1 MGDERTYIRVHDG
14 IEDHPKVAALSDKAF
29 RLLITTWGW
38 CSRHRTDGRVPLPV
52 WKKRGTKGARD
63 ELERAGLV
71 EPHGDHVLMH
81 DYLEHQRSAEL
92 IAEKVEAKRRGARL
106 GNHRR
111 WHEERGVHDPECEF
125 CLSDAP
131 PEPPDE
137 PTPRRSHSDRYSDSH
152 HRSGSDRKTSPE
164 TETEKRRS
172 DRDSR
177 SSLPVSRRASAR
189 DLAAT
194 AHSPAAHRLVTAYA
208 EDCRRRPPTSVLST
222 LAVEVDALLAD
233 GWSADEITPV
243 LGEWGAKGLHPKTLA
258 SVAHQVAN
266 ARPQAA
272 PNGNRHDAKVAAF
285 LNAGQRSPSPP
296 QLRAIAGGEPA

>member
-38 CSRHRTDGRVPLPV
+38 CSRHRTDGRVPVPV

-92 IAEKVEAKRRGARL
+92 IAEKVEAKKRGARL

-111 WHEERGVHDPECEF
+111 WHEERGIHDPECEF
-125 CLSDAP
+125 CLADAP
-131 PEPPDE
+131 PEPPE
-137 PTPRRSHSDRYSDSH
+137 PSPRRSHSDRYSDSDN
-152 HRSGSDRKTSPE
+152 RSGSDRKTSPE
-164 TETEKRRS
+164 TETETEKRS
-172 DRDSR
+172 ERDSR
-177 SSLPVSRRASAR
+177 SSLPVSRRTSAR
-189 DLAAT
+189 DLAGT
-194 AHSPAAHRLVTAYA
+194 AHSPAAHRLVNAYA
-208 EDCRRRPPTSVLST
+208 AECRRRPPTSVLSA

-233 GWSADEITPV
+233 GWSADEIAPV
-243 LGEWGAKGLHPKTLA
+243 LGEWGARGLHPKTLA

-266 ARPQAA
+266 ASPRTGSATSPTDAFAEQFLASGRNPVA
-272 PNGNRHDAKVAAF
+272 PVPA
-285 LNAGQRSPSPP
+285 
-296 QLRAIAGGEPA
+296 LRALPGGA